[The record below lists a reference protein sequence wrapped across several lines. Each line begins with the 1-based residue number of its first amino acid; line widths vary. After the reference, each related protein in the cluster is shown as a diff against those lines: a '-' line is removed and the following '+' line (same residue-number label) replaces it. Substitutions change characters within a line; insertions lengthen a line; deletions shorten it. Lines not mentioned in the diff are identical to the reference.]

1 MINLIKSS
9 ITSRAFLIIIL
20 PNYTVVPV
28 EALIEKITR
37 KYYTIKKTNSKVR
50 LFSFFIGISN
60 QTVYFIAAFI
70 LWNVFSL
77 PIIARI
83 AVISAPQVLPV
94 TAALI
99 AHIVTF
105 GLTPFSL

>member
-1 MINLIKSS
+1 M
-9 ITSRAFLIIIL
+9 TRFCTFIL
-20 PNYTVVPV
+20 
-28 EALIEKITR
+28 KR
-37 KYYTIKKTNSKVR
+37 
-50 LFSFFIGISN
+50 F
-60 QTVYFIAAFI
+60 YFIAAFT

-77 PIIARI
+77 PMIAKI